1 MTIAMASDHAG
12 FALKQQVQLFLED
25 NGAQV
30 KDFGCYDTE
39 SCDYPDYAHPLAD
52 AVEKGEYEFGIII
65 CSTGNGICMTANKH
79 QGIRAA
85 LCWDTKLAELARQ
98 HNNANVLALPA
109 SFISAVKALD
119 IVRTFFQTDFH
130 PTPYTLHCTPYTPLR
145 LCRAL
150 CRLPA
155 PLPGVSGGSVSNA
168 VCQPAGRSYAPRP
181 LGAGS
186 IADKRLGMG
195 RAVLFPGRTPAQ

>member
-1 MTIAMASDHAG
+1 MKSFSEMTIAMASDHAG

-25 NGAQV
+25 NGAKV
-30 KDFGCYDTE
+30 KDFGCYDSE

-85 LCWDTKLAELARQ
+85 LCWDTKLAELA
-98 HNNANVLALPA
+98 PA

-119 IVRTFFQTDFH
+119 IVRTFFQTDFEGGRH
-130 PTPYTLHCTPYTPLR
+130 ERRINKIPL
-145 LCRAL
+145 
-150 CRLPA
+150 
-155 PLPGVSGGSVSNA
+155 
-168 VCQPAGRSYAPRP
+168 Q
-181 LGAGS
+181 
-186 IADKRLGMG
+186 
-195 RAVLFPGRTPAQ
+195 